1 MARIVIVDVL
11 NSFVVILIFFVFL
24 SIGGKFIMIGFKRS
38 VVILFSSFLFSRWEV
53 HNDWFKNLL
62 CYYLTVVV

>member
-11 NSFVVILIFFVFL
+11 NSFGVILIFFVFL

-38 VVILFSSFLFSRWEV
+38 VVILFSSFSFQSV
-53 HNDWFKNLL
+53 GSSQ
-62 CYYLTVVV
+62 